1 MGLFLGATELSTGG
15 GGGGGFTKMNKY
27 STSRAIGGD
36 TVIKQGP
43 PVPLTVQAN
52 RPGNSSFVTVKYTD
66 SSFDAN
72 FSAANAFVG
81 YFFYW
86 SDPNQGGVTTN
97 VITSSTANTGAN
109 STFTINFSPNAV
121 QSMTVNNTI
130 TTYAAPITVNPAT
143 DLGLADGASIAY
155 FMCGGGTVGPT
166 NNHSYTGYGGRI
178 IQGTEIITTASTN
191 LVLTPGQG
199 ENQVCVSNSFSSTP
213 MTESTITGGLTL
225 STADGSR
232 QAGFRTSTGDG
243 NGTPGSG
250 VNGYGTGGGG
260 RGYNDG
266 AEAHGFG
273 GGTRQSS
280 NTGSYPPANFN
291 FQAGDGAI
299 LLFY

>member
-1 MGLFLGATELSTGG
+1 MADFSSFFPAA
-15 GGGGGFTKMNKY
+15 GGGGGFTKINKY
-27 STSRAIGGD
+27 STSRAIGGAA
-36 TVIKQGP
+36 VIRQSP

-130 TTYAAPITVNPAT
+130 NTIPSPITVNPAT
-143 DLGLADGASIAY
+143 DLGLEDGASIGY
-155 FMCGGGTVGPT
+155 FIVGSGARGG
-166 NNHSYTGYGGRI
+166 SYNSNAGSGGNGGYI
-178 IQGTEIITTASTN
+178 NQGTAIITNASTDLTITPATASTSVGS
-191 LVLTPGQG
+191 LVH
-199 ENQVCVSNSFSSTP
+199 
-213 MTESTITGGLTL
+213 STISGGLTL
-225 STADGSR
+225 TSADGTNLSGDS
-232 QAGFRTSTGDG
+232 ADLVSNASGASSGGTGIM
-243 NGTPGSG
+243 
-250 VNGYGTGGGG
+250 GYGTGGPNG
-260 RGYNDG
+260 RGMGGIDG
-266 AEAHGFG
+266 GGFHGFG
-273 GGTRQSS
+273 GGGNNGGT
-280 NTGSYPPANFN
+280 TG
-291 FQAGDGAI
+291 GDGAI

>member
-1 MGLFLGATELSTGG
+1 MTNFSSFFPTA

-27 STSRAIGGD
+27 STNRAIGGD

-66 SSFDAN
+66 SSFDAD

-86 SDPNQGGVTTN
+86 SDPVFGGNTTN

-143 DLGLADGASIAY
+143 NLGLSDGDSIGY
-155 FMCGGGTVGPT
+155 FLCGAGG
-166 NNHSYTGYGGRI
+166 NNSSYGGRGGKI
-178 IQGTEIITTASTN
+178 NFGTAIITNASTN
-191 LVLTPGQG
+191 LVLTPG
-199 ENQVCVSNSFSSTP
+199 VSNNGN
-213 MTESTITGGLTL
+213 STITGGLTL
-225 STADGSR
+225 SSGDGSDM
-232 QAGFRTSTGDG
+232 AGGSANATNHLGGYSGVSG
-243 NGTPGSG
+243 YGAGGGSG
-250 VNGYGTGGGG
+250 NSISGSRGNQSHGWGGGG
-260 RGYNDG
+260 FAG
-266 AEAHGFG
+266 E
-273 GGTRQSS
+273 
-280 NTGSYPPANFN
+280 TG
-291 FQAGDGAI
+291 GDGAI
-299 LLFY
+299 LLYY